1 MTLNFNKYQ
10 ANGNDFIIFNNF
22 SKNLP
27 KEQAFIKKL
36 CSRKFNVGADG
47 VIFVENC
54 KSYDFEMLY
63 FNSDGKPG
71 SLCGNGARCCAKFAF
86 DQGLIKNITNFK
98 ANDGVH
104 HCIIEDDIVH
114 LSMNDIEKIECHEN
128 DIILDS
134 GSPHYIKIVD
144 NVEKMNV
151 LKIGQEIR
159 NSEYFKKDGINVN
172 FVEIVSKKEFKIR
185 TYERGVENE
194 TLSCGTGATAVA
206 IAMHFLNKTTSE
218 KIEIIS
224 IGGKLSVKF
233 KKYKN
238 SYNQIFLVGE
248 AKKVYSG
255 EINYK

>member
-1 MTLNFNKYQ
+1 MKLNFYKYQ

-22 SKNLP
+22 SNNLP
-27 KEQAFIKKL
+27 KEQEFIKKL

-54 KSYDFEMLY
+54 ESHDYEMLY
-63 FNSDGKPG
+63 FNSDGKLG

-86 DQGLIKNITNFK
+86 DQGLIKNRTNFK
-98 ANDGVH
+98 ANNGVH

-114 LSMNDIEKIECHEN
+114 LSMNDIEKIEYHEN

-151 LKIGQEIR
+151 LRLVKKLAAVV
-159 NSEYFKKDGINVN
+159 FKKDGINVN
-172 FVEIVSKKEFKIR
+172 FVEIVSKKAFKIR

-206 IAMHFLNKTTSE
+206 IAMHFLKKTTSE

-224 IGGKLSVKF
+224 IGGKLNVKF
-233 KKYKN
+233 KKYN
-238 SYNQIFLVGE
+238 NIYNQIFLVGE

-255 EINYK
+255 KINYK